1 MGRNDASYDSAESLQ
16 NAVERRTNRS
26 VCAVIALSIG
36 IFALFILSL
45 LIGPSSMGWRTALDA
60 LLGNGNWSSD
70 YIVFRLRM
78 PRAICAALVGAGLS
92 IAGMAMQAMFRNPM
106 ASPSVLG
113 LSSGASF
120 GASISIAFGFGGFLG
135 AVATPAMA
143 FLFCFVTIV
152 LVYAI
157 ATTRMGTP
165 AILLLLSGMAVS
177 AMFSGLTSFIQYIV
191 EPDVL
196 QGVVYWTMGSF
207 SRCLWDSVAVGAVTT
222 IAGTVLICLCIKE
235 LNLISIGEDQAEA
248 LGVNI
253 RRTRT
258 MLLIGTAL
266 TVGGGVAIAG
276 IIGFVGLIIPHICR
290 AIAGPDHRL
299 LAPLCITSG
308 AVFMM
313 VMDLAVKGITISGQ
327 ELPIGILTS
336 LLGAPFFIYIM
347 RKKKDELWG

>member
-1 MGRNDASYDSAESLQ
+1 
-16 NAVERRTNRS
+16 
-26 VCAVIALSIG
+26 
-36 IFALFILSL
+36 
-45 LIGPSSMGWRTALDA
+45 
-60 LLGNGNWSSD
+60 
-70 YIVFRLRM
+70 
-78 PRAICAALVGAGLS
+78 
-92 IAGMAMQAMFRNPM
+92 
-106 ASPSVLG
+106 
-113 LSSGASF
+113 
-120 GASISIAFGFGGFLG
+120 
-135 AVATPAMA
+135 
-143 FLFCFVTIV
+143 
-152 LVYAI
+152 
-157 ATTRMGTP
+157 
-165 AILLLLSGMAVS
+165 
-177 AMFSGLTSFIQYIV
+177 MFSGLTSFIQYIV

-299 LAPLCITSG
+299 HFRRVVFPHPFSPRIPRILPFLASN
-308 AVFMM
+308 V
-313 VMDLAVKGITISGQ
+313 
-327 ELPIGILTS
+327 TS
-336 LLGAPFFIYIM
+336 LRIGVEPYPN
-347 RKKKDELWG
+347 